1 MAPNTSRQM
10 AEINIMPHNKGKYQF
25 GIFDFSSNS
34 AMTLMINKKIQI
46 RNSSPEIKLATKS
59 LKYHKEHK
67 HSATINKISKSGNF
81 IGEFELFIGFFFMG
95 HMTTIFNNEHFSIAA
110 STCGNKFGK
119 RF

>member
-81 IGEFELFIGFFFMG
+81 IGEFELFIGFFFMW
-95 HMTTIFNNEHFSIAA
+95 ICVN
-110 STCGNKFGK
+110 
-119 RF
+119 